1 MKQKMKYN
9 VLVPVYKKAGKT
21 IVKGKETDL
30 FSVSWKKVGEAND
43 LESARKF
50 VKYPI
55 LEEK

>member
-9 VLVPVYKKAGKT
+9 VLVPVYKKSGKT
-21 IVKGKETDL
+21 IVKGKEADL

-43 LESARKF
+43 LASAKKI
-50 VKYPI
+50 VKHPV